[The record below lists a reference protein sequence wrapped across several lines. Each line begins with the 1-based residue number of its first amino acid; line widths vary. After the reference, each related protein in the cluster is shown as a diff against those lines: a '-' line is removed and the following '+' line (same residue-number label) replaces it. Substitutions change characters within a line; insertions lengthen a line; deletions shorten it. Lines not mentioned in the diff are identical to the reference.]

1 MRLRSI
7 LAALIAVPSLIACSA
22 IVDDTGTSE
31 SAHTEGDPTFA
42 QYAWQWSDETEDEFR
57 KNAVNT
63 SGWDGEPEF
72 VAMDHPMTQR
82 LQYWVDQLD
91 TALRAAHP
99 EALRATPKPHLIIR
113 KSAEPNA
120 WVSFMPVQWNVRTR
134 HAGGAPDSGAP
145 PTPDSDSG
153 GGGAEGEG
161 GAPVEAGA
169 PAAPPPAGDFFLLNT
184 GRVSSGEAKPFERAY
199 DAEKLSQF
207 IKFHNDGFAKCR
219 LSLEGDVVVLGQ
231 DCKRYSNV
239 SADRAEHLAYYATAK
254 YVTITTGYLLELL
267 DEDRVISTIAHE
279 LGHFYR
285 SHATMPS
292 DAVNYFYTLD
302 DANHARKPAPDPRS
316 LEQTLGVREKLRGED
331 SWNLDFSE
339 ENKLM
344 TEKNLGFYTDEQ
356 EADEIALELM
366 AKIGVPGG
374 VMIDKLLVVQKAN
387 DGYTD
392 TGVLK
397 WAECAALRERGWR
410 DEAGKPVSVPVGNLA
425 DAHHSICFRAFNV
438 SREINAHHYVTAAR
452 PSPPGDEWSTILT
465 RLGAELNPAPAPPP
479 PAPPAPASDAGAG
492 AADGG

>member
-1 MRLRSI
+1 MRVRSI
-7 LAALIAVPSLIACSA
+7 LAGLLVGPSLLACSA
-22 IVDDTGTSE
+22 IAADTGTSE

-91 TALRAAHP
+91 TALRAANP
-99 EALRATPKPHLIIR
+99 EALRATPKPHIIIR
-113 KSAEPNA
+113 KSPEPNA

-134 HAGGAPDSGAP
+134 HAGGAPDSDAP
-145 PTPDSDSG
+145 IEVDAG
-153 GGGAEGEG
+153 GEADASADG
-161 GAPVEAGA
+161 GAPVVA
-169 PAAPPPAGDFFLLNT
+169 PAPPSVNDLFLLAT
-184 GRVSSGEAKPFERAY
+184 GRVSSGDSKPFDRAH
-199 DAEKLSQF
+199 DATTLSQF
-207 IKFHNDGFAKCR
+207 IKFYNDGFAKCR
-219 LSLEGDVVVLGQ
+219 LSTEGDVLVLGKE
-231 DCKRYSNV
+231 CKRYSNV
-239 SADRAEHLAYYATAK
+239 SADRAEHLAYYATSK

-344 TEKNLGFYTDEQ
+344 VEKNLGFYTDEQ

-366 AKIGVPGG
+366 AKVGVPGG

-438 SREINAHHYVTAAR
+438 SREINAHHYVTATR
-452 PSPPGDEWSTILT
+452 PTPPGDEWSTILS
-465 RLGAELNPAPAPPP
+465 RLGAELNPAPPP
-479 PAPPAPASDAGAG
+479 PAPPAPAPDAGAG
-492 AADGG
+492 DGG

>member
-7 LAALIAVPSLIACSA
+7 LAGLLVGPSLLACSA
-22 IVDDTGTSE
+22 IAADTGTSE
-31 SAHTEGDPTFA
+31 SNHTEGDPTFA
-42 QYAWQWSDETEDEFR
+42 RYAWQWSDETEDEFR
-57 KNAVNT
+57 KNAANT
-63 SGWDGEPEF
+63 SSEWDGAPEF

-91 TALRAAHP
+91 GALRAANP
-99 EALRATPKPHLIIR
+99 EALRATPKPHIIIR

-120 WVSFMPVQWNVRTR
+120 WVSFMPIQWNLRTR
-134 HAGGAPDSGAP
+134 HAGGVDSGAP
-145 PTPDSDSG
+145 IADDAGDASVD
-153 GGGAEGEG
+153 GGAVA
-161 GAPVEAGA
+161 AP
-169 PAAPPPAGDFFLLNT
+169 PPPAGDLFLLTT
-184 GRVSSGEAKPFERAY
+184 GRVTSGDVKPFDRPY
-199 DAEKLSQF
+199 DAQALGEF
-207 IKFHNDGFAKCR
+207 IKFYNDGFAKCR
-219 LSLEGDVVVLGQ
+219 LSIEGEVLVFGQ
-231 DCKRYSNV
+231 DCKRSSNV
-239 SADRAEHLAYYATAK
+239 DVDRAEHLAYYATSK

-292 DAVNYFYTLD
+292 DAVNYFYALD
-302 DANHARKPAPDPRS
+302 DAANHARKPAPDPRS

-366 AKIGVPGG
+366 AKVGVPGG

-392 TGVLK
+392 SGVLK

-425 DAHHSICFRAFNV
+425 DAHHSLCFRAFNV
-438 SREINAHHYVTAAR
+438 SRELGAHHYVTAAR
-452 PSPPGDEWSTILT
+452 PTPPGDEWSTILT
-465 RLGAELNPAPAPPP
+465 RLGAELNPAPAPAPP
-479 PAPPAPASDAGAG
+479 PPPGDAGAG
-492 AADGG
+492 DGG

>member
-7 LAALIAVPSLIACSA
+7 LAGLLVGPSLLACSA
-22 IVDDTGTSE
+22 IAADTGTSE
-31 SAHTEGDPTFA
+31 SNHTEGNPTFA

-57 KNAVNT
+57 KNAANT
-63 SGWDGEPEF
+63 SSQWDGAPEF
-72 VAMDHPMTQR
+72 VAMDHPMTLR

-91 TALRAAHP
+91 SALRAANP
-99 EALRATPKPHLIIR
+99 EALRATPKPHIIIR

-120 WVSFMPVQWNVRTR
+120 WVSFMPIQWGVRTR
-134 HAGGAPDSGAP
+134 HAGGAVDSGVPVPVVGDAAAG
-145 PTPDSDSG
+145 DAAVD
-153 GGGAEGEG
+153 GGA
-161 GAPVEAGA
+161 APA
-169 PAAPPPAGDFFLLNT
+169 PAAPPPAGDLFLLTT
-184 GRVSSGEAKPFERAY
+184 GRVSSGDAKSFDRPY
-199 DAEKLSQF
+199 DAQKLGEF
-207 IKFHNDGFAKCR
+207 IKFYNEGFAKCR
-219 LSLEGDVVVLGQ
+219 LSMEGEGLVLGQ

-239 SADRAEHLAYYATAK
+239 SADRAEHLAYYATSK

-302 DANHARKPAPDPRS
+302 DANHAQKPAPDPRS

-344 TEKNLGFYTDEQ
+344 TEKNLGFYTNEQ

-366 AKIGVPGG
+366 AKVGVPGG

-387 DGYTD
+387 DGFTD

-410 DEAGKPVSVPVGNLA
+410 DEAGKPVSVPIGNLS
-425 DAHHSICFRAFNV
+425 DPHHSLCFRAFNV
-438 SREINAHHYVTAAR
+438 SRELNAHHYATAVR
-452 PSPPGDEWSTILT
+452 PTPPGDEWSTIMT
-465 RLGAELNPAPAPPP
+465 RLGAELNPAPPPPPP
-479 PAPPAPASDAGAG
+479 PAPVGDAGAG
-492 AADGG
+492 DGG